1 VLPHRP
7 LGASGLEV
15 SALSLGSWR
24 TYERMSRDDG
34 VAVLAAAREAGID
47 FLDDARYDDET
58 GTAPIR
64 TGYSEVV
71 FGELFR
77 ASGWERDE
85 VVVANKLWWEFWP
98 EESAARELD
107 GSLERMGLDH
117 LDLAYAAAPPEG
129 LEVAEIVG
137 SIAGLIDAGKLRA
150 WGVLNWDPALV
161 RSAVRHARAEG
172 LPPPCAAQ
180 LPYNVVLRDVVEG
193 DEPSGLFGHTGVRV
207 VALTSLWYGA
217 LIGKYSRSDAGG
229 TLADE
234 LDSPQLRAALAAV
247 DPLQTLAARLDT
259 TPAALAV
266 AFALSN
272 DHVASVLFGATR
284 PEQVVENVGAADLLA
299 RLSPGDLEEL
309 RAIGREGSA
318 ERA

>member
-1 VLPHRP
+1 MLPHRP

-24 TYERMSRDDG
+24 TYERMSRDAG
-34 VAVLAAAREAGID
+34 IAVMSAAREAGID

-58 GTAPIR
+58 GTAPMR

-77 ASGWERDE
+77 ASGWRRDE

-107 GSLERMGLDH
+107 GSLGRMGLDH

-137 SIAGLIDAGKLRA
+137 SVAELIDAGKLRA
-150 WGVLNWDPALV
+150 WGVLNWEPALV
-161 RSAVRHARAEG
+161 RAAADHARAHE

-180 LPYNVVLRDVVEG
+180 LPYNVVLREAVEG
-193 DEPSGLFGHTGVRV
+193 DEPSALLEDTGVRV
-207 VALTSLWYGA
+207 VASMSLWYGA
-217 LIGKYSRSDAGG
+217 LTGKYSRPAASGR
-229 TLADE
+229 LADE
-234 LDSPQLRAALAAV
+234 LESPQLRAALDAV
-247 DPLQTLAARLDT
+247 EPLQALAARLDT
-259 TPAALAV
+259 TPAALAI
-266 AFALSN
+266 AFALAN
-272 DHVASVLFGATR
+272 EHVASVLFGATR
-284 PEQVVENVGAADLLA
+284 PDQIVENVAAAEVLA
-299 RLSPGDLEEL
+299 RLSDADLDEL
-309 RAIGREGSA
+309 RAIGS
-318 ERA
+318 